1 MEPFLVSLLPGA
13 AERCPW
19 EILSCTAAEHIAL
32 AAEAA
37 GGRWL
42 APEGREALLSQAAG
56 QRLLLV
62 LGPYAA
68 ISAAT
73 YTRLADQPENAALT
87 AGRMPLAFWGPAEQ
101 VLALEPSALPEGY
114 ATVQCEPGEGLAA
127 ADAESAYAVQ
137 EQLRRRINYAF
148 MQRGVFL
155 TDPNTTHIS
164 PRARLAPGCT
174 VLPGCLIYGG
184 SQVGAGAVIGPNT
197 LLRDA
202 VIGEGCTVNSSQ
214 VTESTVGA
222 GTTVGP
228 FAYIRPGC
236 TIGEKARV
244 GDFVE
249 LKNSTVGDG
258 TKISHLTYIGDSDL
272 GRRINIGCGV
282 VTVNYDGKRKYR
294 TTVEDD
300 SFVGC
305 NVNLV
310 SPVKIGR
317 GAYLAAG
324 GTITEDV
331 PEEALVI
338 ARSRQTVKPDWV
350 KKRREAGKL

>member
-1 MEPFLVSLLPGA
+1 M
-13 AERCPW
+13 
-19 EILSCTAAEHIAL
+19 
-32 AAEAA
+32 
-37 GGRWL
+37 
-42 APEGREALLSQAAG
+42 
-56 QRLLLV
+56 
-62 LGPYAA
+62 
-68 ISAAT
+68 
-73 YTRLADQPENAALT
+73 
-87 AGRMPLAFWGPAEQ
+87 
-101 VLALEPSALPEGY
+101 
-114 ATVQCEPGEGLAA
+114 
-127 ADAESAYAVQ
+127 Q

-202 VIGEGCTVNSSQ
+202 AIGEGCTVNSSQ

>member
-1 MEPFLVSLLPGA
+1 MEPFLVSLLPGG
-13 AERCPW
+13 AEGFSG
-19 EILSCTAAEHIAL
+19 ELLSCTAAEHIAL

-42 APEGREALLSQAAG
+42 VAESREALLSQAAG

-68 ISAAT
+68 ISPAT
-73 YTRLADQPENAALT
+73 YTRLADQPENAALM
-87 AGRMPLAFWGPAEQ
+87 AGRTPLAFWGPAEQ
-101 VLALEPSALPEGY
+101 VLALEPAALPEGY
-114 ATVQCEPGEGLAA
+114 ATVLCEPGEGLAA

-137 EQLRRRINYAF
+137 ELLRRRINYGL
-148 MQRGVFL
+148 MQHGVFL
-155 TDPNTTHIS
+155 VDPNSAHIS
-164 PRARLAPGCT
+164 PRAKLAPGCT
-174 VLPGCLIYGG
+174 VLPGCLIYGE
-184 SQVGAGAVIGPNT
+184 SRVETGAVIGPNA

-236 TIGEKARV
+236 TIGERV
-244 GDFVE
+244 RIGDFVE
-249 LKNSTVGDG
+249 LKNSAVGDG

-272 GRRINIGCGV
+272 GRRINVGCGV

-294 TTVEDD
+294 TAVEDD
-300 SFVGC
+300 SFIGC

-310 SPVKIGR
+310 APVRIGR

-324 GTITEDV
+324 GTVTEDV

-338 ARSRQTVKPDWV
+338 ARSRQIVKPGWV